1 MNPLQVNY
9 KYLRYGRVGCNLDL
23 FLQPSQM
30 VYTKFLSLSRTP
42 SSRPFRSTNF
52 PKAELLGT
60 TNLGGVKITCGNNSC
75 LCQPQGSS
83 FRMTMWW
90 PFFLPLPPYFH
101 ISVYFVSFMHA
112 YDELCSSS
120 HSNTLFH
127 TPLYLLF
134 LSVSPPTF
142 SSSSQLPWC
151 VYDSNN
157 HIISWK
163 AGPFPPLAF
172 AVFAVPVL
180 PCSLSLGV
188 GVDTLSR
195 TEDTALTYSQN
206 CGQLYTIALTSDS
219 AKRSFSHQDGE
230 KCWPRDKHI

>member
-1 MNPLQVNY
+1 MGEWAVTWTCFSSLLRWFILNSLACQGPQVQ
-9 KYLRYGRVGCNLDL
+9 G
-23 FLQPSQM
+23 
-30 VYTKFLSLSRTP
+30 LSEVLI
-42 SSRPFRSTNF
+42 F
-52 PKAELLGT
+52 PRQDFWELLTWVGSRSPVAIT
-60 TNLGGVKITCGNNSC
+60 PASVNLRVVH
-75 LCQPQGSS
+75 LV
-83 FRMTMWW
+83 W
-90 PFFLPLPPYFH
+90 PFFLPPPPYFH

-127 TPLYLLF
+127 TPLYPLF